1 MTEVC
6 FKIFIFVS
14 NTPYMKHFVI
24 TLFLLTTSAFAFSQ
38 DPLPGSVM
46 PKAVFY
52 RLDGKSFSTD
62 QIGKDKKSLLMF
74 YDATCE
80 HCQRVAAN
88 LSKRSKELANI
99 NIYMISL
106 DEAKSINYFMG
117 TFAKPLQA
125 MKSVTVL
132 RDKDMVFIPIF
143 HPQQY
148 PSLYLYGKD
157 KRMIYFTNKEKE
169 VSKFFSLIN

>member
-14 NTPYMKHFVI
+14 NTPHMKHFII
-24 TLFLLTTSAFAFSQ
+24 TLFLLTTSTFAFSQ

-62 QIGKDKKSLLMF
+62 QIGKDKKCLLMF

>member
-1 MTEVC
+1 MTELC
-6 FKIFIFVS
+6 FKIFIFVL
-14 NTPYMKHFVI
+14 NTSDMKHFLI
-24 TLFLLTTSAFAFSQ
+24 TLFLLTFSAFAFSQ
-38 DPLPGSVM
+38 DPLPGSMM

-74 YDATCE
+74 YDATCD

-88 LSKRSKELANI
+88 LSKRSKELANV

>member
-1 MTEVC
+1 MTQLR

-14 NTPYMKHFVI
+14 NTEPMKHFLI
-24 TLFLLTTSAFAFSQ
+24 TLLILTSSTFVFSQ
-38 DPLPGSVM
+38 DPLPGSLM

-52 RLDGKSFSTD
+52 KLDGKSFSTE
-62 QIGKDKKSLLMF
+62 QIGKEKKSLLMF
-74 YDATCE
+74 YDATCD
-80 HCQRVAAN
+80 HCQRVAVN
-88 LSKRSKELANI
+88 LSKRSKELAGI
-99 NIYMISL
+99 NLYMISL

-117 TFAKPLQA
+117 TFGKPLQA
-125 MKSVTVL
+125 MKTVTIL

-157 KRMIYFTNKEKE
+157 KRLVYFTNKEKD
-169 VSKFFSLIN
+169 VSKFFDLIK

>member
-1 MTEVC
+1 MTDVST
-6 FKIFIFVS
+6 KILIFVERH
-14 NTPYMKHFVI
+14 NNMKHFLF
-24 TLFLLTTSAFAFSQ
+24 TLIILGTTTFAFSQ

-52 RLDGKSFSTD
+52 KLDGKSFSTD

-80 HCQRVAAN
+80 HCQRVAAS
-88 LSKRSKELANI
+88 LSKRSKELGAI

-106 DEAKSINYFMG
+106 DEPQSINYFMG
-117 TFAKPLQA
+117 TFGKPLRA
-125 MKSVTVL
+125 MKTVTVL
-132 RDKDMVFIPIF
+132 QDKDMVFIPIF
-143 HPQQY
+143 HPKQY

-157 KRMIYFTNKEKE
+157 KRLVYFTNKEKE
-169 VSKFFSLIN
+169 VGKFFQLIN

>member
-1 MTEVC
+1 MFQIHIT
-6 FKIFIFVS
+6 
-14 NTPYMKHFVI
+14 MKHFLI
-24 TLFLLTTSAFAFSQ
+24 TLILLTSSTVAFSQ

-52 RLDGKSFSTD
+52 KLDGKSFSTE
-62 QIGKDKKSLLMF
+62 QIGKEKKSLLMF

-88 LSKRSKELANI
+88 LSKRSKELTGI

-117 TFAKPLQA
+117 TFAKPLLA
-125 MKSVTVL
+125 FKTVTVL

-157 KRMIYFTNKEKE
+157 KRLIYFTNKEKD
-169 VSKFFSLIN
+169 VSKFFDLVK